1 MSKKSTVRQAL
12 GITGLGLGTVAVA
25 TGALGETANDDAGA
39 IETVLVTGQ
48 RSSLDLLTEKILD
61 TPQSINVVPAEV
73 IRQQGVSSLQ
83 EALKNVPGITLNAGE
98 GGAHGDTVNLRGF
111 SASDDFYL
119 DGLRDTGFYTRD
131 AFDYD
136 AVEVYKGPASTL
148 FGRGSTGGVIN
159 QVTKKPELDPID
171 TVSLT
176 GGSNSEIRAVGDF
189 DFAVDDDSA
198 IRTALM
204 GQRSDVEGRPYVRNQ
219 RYGIAPSFATGI
231 GTDTTFTLSLVH
243 EQEDSI
249 PDFGIPFIDG
259 APAPVPRDTYYGL
272 PSNDRFKTDV
282 NIATARF
289 EHRFADNITVSDTAR
304 VGFYW
309 YDSIVTAPHFGS
321 ANCYTGSAPFAG
333 GPVCTGAAGETPV
346 TAANPLLPV
355 PGMPLADVFVQ
366 RDRPTSKGTVQTL
379 MNQTDLSAK
388 FDTGVFSHDLVVG
401 VDIDREAADLTRF
414 ANQDTAI
421 VTVPLLAPNPNEA
434 FPGPQTTVTSRPVTK
449 TSTIGLYAIDTIG
462 MGPHWS
468 LVGALRY
475 DHFTANYDE
484 PIGNSQFAHA
494 DDIVSPRAAL
504 IYKFDETS
512 SLYFS
517 YGTSFDPSAENLSLS
532 SRTADLAPEKDRT
545 YEVGGKAIWLDGKL
559 ATTAALF
566 NTEMTNARIADPLI
580 PSLQELAGDERV
592 NGFEFDVEGY
602 IAPHWEITAG
612 YTYLDPYS
620 NGLVAANV
628 AGVIP
633 NTAHNQA
640 NLWTVYEFPQGF
652 ALGTGLNYVGKR
664 PGDPGNSEF
673 APSYI
678 TWDAMA
684 SYKFTDTFG
693 LQLNVQNITDEYY
706 FANVYY
712 SSAAEN
718 HAIPGAGRTFLLTAN
733 LSL

>member
-1 MSKKSTVRQAL
+1 MNNPLIRRSL
-12 GITGLGLGTVAVA
+12 GAGAASAAAVA
-25 TGALGETANDDAGA
+25 GAFGQSANDYGN
-39 IETVLVTGQ
+39 IPETVVVTGQ
-48 RSSLDLLTEKILD
+48 RSKLDLLTEKILD
-61 TPQSINVVPAEV
+61 TPQSIDVVPAEV
-73 IRQQGVSSLQ
+73 IRQQGVASLQ

-131 AFDYD
+131 AFDDD

-171 TVSLT
+171 TVSVT
-176 GGSNSEIRAVGDF
+176 AGSNSEIRAVADV
-189 DFAVDDDSA
+189 DFAVDGDSA
-198 IRTALM
+198 VRTALM
-204 GQRSDVEGRPYVRNQ
+204 GQRSDVAGRPYVRNQ

-249 PDFGIPFIDG
+249 PDFGIPFLDG
-259 APAPVPRDTYYGL
+259 APVPVPRDTYYGL
-272 PSNDRFKTDV
+272 PGNDRFKTDV

-289 EHRFADNITVSDTAR
+289 EHRFADDITLSDTAR
-304 VGFYW
+304 AGFYW

-333 GPVCTGAAGETPV
+333 GPVCTGAAGQTPV
-346 TAANPLLPV
+346 TATNPLAPV
-355 PGMPLADVFVQ
+355 PGMPLADIFVQ

-379 MNQTDLSAK
+379 MNQTDLNAK

-414 ANQDTAI
+414 ANQISVIAAT
-421 VTVPLLAPNPNEA
+421 PLLAPDPGEA
-434 FPGPQTTVTSRPVTK
+434 YPGPQTTVTSRPLTK
-449 TSTIGLYAIDTIG
+449 TSTIGVYAIDTVG
-462 MGPHWS
+462 FGPHWS
-468 LVGALRY
+468 LVGALRF

-484 PIGNSQFAHA
+484 PISKSQFAHA
-494 DDIVSPRAAL
+494 DDIASPRAAL
-504 IYKFDETS
+504 IYKPDENS

-545 YEVGGKAIWLDGKL
+545 FEIGGKTIWLDGQL
-559 ATTAALF
+559 AATAALF
-566 NTEMTNARIADPLI
+566 NTEMTNARIADPLN
-580 PSLQELAGDERV
+580 PALQTLAGDERV
-592 NGFEFDVEGY
+592 NGFEVGMEGY
-602 IAPHWEITAG
+602 IAPDWEITAG

-620 NGLVAANV
+620 NGLVAAGV
-628 AGVIP
+628 AGTIP
-633 NTAHNQA
+633 NTAHDQA
-640 NLWTVYEFPQGF
+640 NLWTVYEFPKGF

-673 APSYI
+673 APGYV

-733 LSL
+733 LSF